1 MTSTALIGASGAAPD
16 PGAAAAPGAGAD
28 GAGEGGAGE
37 GGAGEGGAGVD
48 VGAAAGGGAG
58 ALAASASDAASAHA
72 PAKIA
77 AIGERVGHGTGESYR
92 KSRGTSRAKYLCAGQ

>member
-1 MTSTALIGASGAAPD
+1 MGASGAAPD

-28 GAGEGGAGE
+28 
-37 GGAGEGGAGVD
+37 GAGVD